1 MNVFSF
7 NIYARHFEKG
17 IVTVFSFGRG
27 PWGPYCKNW
36 AIIFMGF
43 SKKIL
48 RTTRFQLKLLISIES
63 LSIFHWKPAKKNQ
76 TGCGLEAKFGVNYA
90 QCCEKK

>member
-17 IVTVFSFGRG
+17 IVTVFSFGHG

-63 LSIFHWKPAKKNQ
+63 LSTFHWKPAKKNQ
-76 TGCGLEAKFGVNYA
+76 TGCGLEAKFGVN
-90 QCCEKK
+90 